1 MTSDN
6 IKKEP
11 DTIEDTPQVRFG
23 SSVKFF
29 SGFFYK
35 MFQGKATLSCGCF
48 ELHSYGRGAS
58 LVAQPQIS
66 VFVPLR
72 IFYYYKF

>member
-11 DTIEDTPQVRFG
+11 DTVEDTPQVRFG

-29 SGFFYK
+29 SGF
-35 MFQGKATLSCGCF
+35 L
-48 ELHSYGRGAS
+48 L
-58 LVAQPQIS
+58 
-66 VFVPLR
+66 
-72 IFYYYKF
+72 

>member
-11 DTIEDTPQVRFG
+11 DTVEDTPQVRFG

-29 SGFFYK
+29 SVFVKCFK
-35 MFQGKATLSCGCF
+35 EKATLSCGCF

-58 LVAQPQIS
+58 LVAPATNFQCLCP
-66 VFVPLR
+66 
-72 IFYYYKF
+72 